1 MSTDVFRRYID
12 IVTESAAQAVTEMD
26 KSQPSHG
33 RDGHV
38 SHSTYGSRD
47 KEGSDYFK
55 GKELPAKPITLK
67 KMEKDALDILKKQG
81 MAEDQLDEIDID
93 TLNQLASHAVNTMGQ
108 GGANFAA
115 GATGGLVGG
124 AIAGGTKKAVDWYY
138 KQKQKKAE
146 AERKKS
152 QQQGV
157 AEDYYVSKTYVTPG
171 KYYLMSREDEEYLF
185 GDPASTAGYD
195 DPLEFDSLKDI
206 LTFYR
211 NMQDGYNFYPVMY
224 NGKTFQVVSDKQGV
238 AEGSAPGQAAWKKEM
253 IAKGAVSFQR
263 DQHGGGAVDRIVA
276 YDKDGRVVGGF
287 NRKGV
292 AEGTKAL
299 ADYIAESERAYSQP
313 VPGDYFAINIR
324 EETLF
329 ETWVCD
335 ETADGIVI
343 YADDAGL
350 ALLERYGYLGEAISE
365 GHDFEI
371 DSDEDS
377 VDVVD
382 QGEYDQEG
390 DMAKDDLA
398 TIVRAARRLTGMLDD
413 NDNLPEWVQAKIT
426 KAADYVDTAADYIE
440 SNRERDGEQGS
451 LTEGQYEMMKHNGHV
466 KKFHANN
473 DADAIRFAKDHG
485 AKSLIR
491 LKRGAPPEKVFE
503 QDVAEGKKPDRYH
516 IVGKDGNPADLASY
530 ADRASAE
537 QVRDKKYPGAKV
549 QQVGPRGKVK
559 GVTEGF
565 GTDPTQPGTWH
576 GHKIVA
582 NRKTPK
588 GSFLILQNKND
599 NRYEIHR
606 QTPNAVG
613 GLEFVSVH
621 KTPEE
626 MQTAFRQLT
635 GVDESNQEM
644 SEGDMAEAKYQ
655 GREVPLG
662 KPMKGDVKKS
672 KVYVRGPKGNVVK
685 VNFGQKGMKIKKNI
699 PGRRKNFRARHN
711 CANPGPRWKARYWSC
726 RAW

>member
-12 IVTESAAQAVTEMD
+12 IVTESAAHAVTEMD

-38 SHSTYGSRD
+38 SLSTYGSRD

-81 MAEDQLDEIDID
+81 
-93 TLNQLASHAVNTMGQ
+93 
-108 GGANFAA
+108 
-115 GATGGLVGG
+115 
-124 AIAGGTKKAVDWYY
+124 
-138 KQKQKKAE
+138 
-146 AERKKS
+146 
-152 QQQGV
+152 
-157 AEDYYVSKTYVTPG
+157 
-171 KYYLMSREDEEYLF
+171 
-185 GDPASTAGYD
+185 
-195 DPLEFDSLKDI
+195 
-206 LTFYR
+206 
-211 NMQDGYNFYPVMY
+211 
-224 NGKTFQVVSDKQGV
+224 
-238 AEGSAPGQAAWKKEM
+238 
-253 IAKGAVSFQR
+253 
-263 DQHGGGAVDRIVA
+263 
-276 YDKDGRVVGGF
+276 
-287 NRKGV
+287 V
-292 AEGTKAL
+292 AEGTKTL

-335 ETADGIVI
+335 ETQDGIVI
-343 YADDAGL
+343 YADDQGL

-440 SNRERDGEQGS
+440 SNRE
-451 LTEGQYEMMKHNGHV
+451 
-466 KKFHANN
+466 
-473 DADAIRFAKDHG
+473 
-485 AKSLIR
+485 
-491 LKRGAPPEKVFE
+491 
-503 QDVAEGKKPDRYH
+503 QDMA
-516 IVGKDGNPADLASY
+516 
-530 ADRASAE
+530 
-537 QVRDKKYPGAKV
+537 
-549 QQVGPRGKVK
+549 
-559 GVTEGF
+559 
-565 GTDPTQPGTWH
+565 
-576 GHKIVA
+576 
-582 NRKTPK
+582 
-588 GSFLILQNKND
+588 
-599 NRYEIHR
+599 
-606 QTPNAVG
+606 
-613 GLEFVSVH
+613 
-621 KTPEE
+621 
-626 MQTAFRQLT
+626 
-635 GVDESNQEM
+635 
-644 SEGDMAEAKYQ
+644 EGDMAEAKYQ

-662 KPMKGDVKKS
+662 KPMAGDVKKS

>member
-12 IVTESAAQAVTEMD
+12 IVTESAAHAVTEMD

-81 MAEDQLDEIDID
+81 
-93 TLNQLASHAVNTMGQ
+93 
-108 GGANFAA
+108 
-115 GATGGLVGG
+115 
-124 AIAGGTKKAVDWYY
+124 
-138 KQKQKKAE
+138 
-146 AERKKS
+146 
-152 QQQGV
+152 
-157 AEDYYVSKTYVTPG
+157 
-171 KYYLMSREDEEYLF
+171 
-185 GDPASTAGYD
+185 
-195 DPLEFDSLKDI
+195 
-206 LTFYR
+206 
-211 NMQDGYNFYPVMY
+211 
-224 NGKTFQVVSDKQGV
+224 
-238 AEGSAPGQAAWKKEM
+238 
-253 IAKGAVSFQR
+253 
-263 DQHGGGAVDRIVA
+263 
-276 YDKDGRVVGGF
+276 
-287 NRKGV
+287 V

-343 YADDAGL
+343 YADDTGM
-350 ALLERYGYLGEAISE
+350 ALLEQYGYLGDAVMEMHHIDDYEA
-365 GHDFEI
+365 
-371 DSDEDS
+371 DSDGSD

-382 QGEYDQEG
+382 QGEYDFEG
-390 DMAKDDLA
+390 DQAKDQLR
-398 TIVRAARRLTGMLDD
+398 TIVRAARRLNGMLDD
-413 NDNLPEWVQAKIT
+413 DDNLPEWVQMKIT
-426 KAADYVDTAADYIE
+426 KAEDYIDTAADYME
-440 SNRERDGEQGS
+440 SNREQG
-451 LTEGQYEMMKHNGHV
+451 
-466 KKFHANN
+466 
-473 DADAIRFAKDHG
+473 
-485 AKSLIR
+485 
-491 LKRGAPPEKVFE
+491 
-503 QDVAEGKKPDRYH
+503 VA
-516 IVGKDGNPADLASY
+516 
-530 ADRASAE
+530 
-537 QVRDKKYPGAKV
+537 
-549 QQVGPRGKVK
+549 
-559 GVTEGF
+559 EGF
-565 GTDPTQPGTWH
+565 GTNPTQPGTWH

-662 KPMKGDVKKS
+662 KPMAGDVKKS